1 MSLAAISQQQK
12 IGVAVLVLM
21 VVGWLVYLVIA
32 ARRTYDPGSEI
43 ELAPNRKGYL
53 DDEALEGPRLTKY
66 LWWAFAALA
75 ISAVGLPAYWLREPS
90 RQAGAGLDR
99 GTKYFEDQ
107 SIKRGEEYFQVAP
120 GDPPTPREP
129 HYGCERCHGVK
140 GIGGVADYT
149 LSDPVDQNA
158 PARQVKWVAP
168 PLNTALLRYRPD
180 ELARIIIYGRAGTPM
195 PPWGVAGGGALN
207 DQQVEDLVAYI
218 GSIQLDPAKVKEA
231 NLAEFGTDGKKVFEG
246 MCARCHTGGFSYGE
260 PGPPGGGA
268 YGPSLAGGSTLRQ
281 FPDPKT
287 QVEWVQKTAELGK
300 QYGVRGVSKGVMPH
314 FGDMLTAEQI
324 QAVVDYERTL

>member
-1 MSLAAISQQQK
+1 VSLAVITQQQK
-12 IGVAVLVLM
+12 IGVAVLAVM
-21 VVGWLVYLVIA
+21 VVGWFVYLVVVS
-32 ARRTYDPGSEI
+32 RRTYDPGSEM
-43 ELAPNRKGYL
+43 ELAPNRKPYL
-53 DDEALEGPRLTKY
+53 NDEALEGPRLTKY

-99 GTKYFEDQ
+99 GTQYFEDT
-107 SIKRGEEYFQVAP
+107 SIKRGREYFEVSP

-129 HYGCERCHGVK
+129 HYGCERCHGAK

-149 LSDPVDQNA
+149 LSDPVDPNA

-168 PLNTALLRYRPD
+168 ALNTALLRYRPS
-180 ELARIIIYGRAGTPM
+180 ELANIIIYGRAGTPM

-218 GSIQLDPAKVKEA
+218 TSIQLDPAEVKA
-231 NLAEFGTDGKKVFEG
+231 TNLAELGTDGKKVFDG
-246 MCARCHTGGFSYGE
+246 MCARCHTEGFSYGE
-260 PGPPGGGA
+260 AGIPGGGA
-268 YGPSLAGGSTLRQ
+268 FGPSLAGGSTLRQ
-281 FPDPKT
+281 FPDPAT
-287 QVEWVQKTAELGK
+287 QVEWVEKTAELGK

-324 QAVVDYERTL
+324 QAVVNYERTL

>member
-1 MSLAAISQQQK
+1 MSLAAISAQQK
-12 IGVAVLVLM
+12 IGVAVLAIM
-21 VVGWLVYLVIA
+21 VVGWFVYLIIA
-32 ARRTYDPGSEI
+32 ARKTYDPGSEI

-90 RQAGAGLDR
+90 RQEGAGLDR
-99 GTKYFEDQ
+99 GTKYFEET
-107 SIKRGEEYFQVAP
+107 SIKRGEEYFQVSP

-129 HYGCERCHGVK
+129 HYGCERCHGVE

-149 LSDPVDQNA
+149 LSDPVDESA

-180 ELARIIIYGRAGTPM
+180 ELAKIIIYGRAGTPM

-207 DQQVEDLVAYI
+207 DQQIEDLVAYI
-218 GSIQLDPAKVKEA
+218 TSIQLDPAQVKA
-231 NLAEFGTDGKKVFEG
+231 DNLAALGTDGKKVFEG
-246 MCARCHTGGFSYGE
+246 MCARCHTEGFSYGE
-260 PGPPGGGA
+260 AGVPGGGA
-268 YGPSLAGGSTLRQ
+268 YGPSLVGGSTLRQ
-281 FPDPKT
+281 FPDRET
-287 QVEWVQKTAELGK
+287 QVEWVEKTAELGK

>member
-1 MSLAAISQQQK
+1 M
-12 IGVAVLVLM
+12 VA
-21 VVGWLVYLVIA
+21 GWLVYLIVA

-53 DDEALEGPRLTKY
+53 DDEALEGPRLTRY

-90 RQAGAGLDR
+90 RQQGAGLDR
-99 GTKYFEDQ
+99 GTKYFDAT
-107 SIKRGEEYFQVAP
+107 SIKRGKEAFETSP
-120 GDPPTPREP
+120 GDPPTPRAP
-129 HYGCERCHGVK
+129 HYGCDRCHGPA

-149 LSDPVDQNA
+149 LSNPVDPNA

-168 PLNTALLRYRPD
+168 ALNTELLRYRP
-180 ELARIIIYGRAGTPM
+180 EEVKNIIVYGRAGTPM
-195 PPWGVAGGGALN
+195 PPWGVAGGGALD
-207 DQQVEDLVAYI
+207 DQQIDDLVNYI
-218 GSIQLDPAKVKEA
+218 QSIQLDLAKVKA
-231 NLAEFGTDGKKVFEG
+231 DNLAQLGTDGKKVFEA
-246 MCARCHTGGFSYGE
+246 MCARCHTDGWSYGE

-268 YGPSLAGGSTLRQ
+268 FGPSLAGGSTLRQ

-287 QVEWVQKTAELGK
+287 QVDWVTKTAEIGK

-314 FGDMLTAEQI
+314 FGDMLTADQI

>member
-1 MSLAAISQQQK
+1 VSLAAISAQQK
-12 IGVAVLVLM
+12 IGVAVLVIM
-21 VVGWLVYLVIA
+21 VVGWLVYLIVA
-32 ARRTYDPGSEI
+32 ARKTYDPGSEI

-99 GTKYFEDQ
+99 GTKYFEDT
-107 SIKRGEEYFQVAP
+107 SIKRGEEYFQLAP

-129 HYGCERCHGVK
+129 HYGCERCHGVE

-149 LSDPVDQNA
+149 LSDPVDENA

-180 ELARIIIYGRAGTPM
+180 EVAKIIIYGRAGTPM

-207 DQQVEDLVAYI
+207 DQQIEDLVAYI
-218 GSIQLDPAKVKEA
+218 TSIQLDPAKVKA
-231 NLAEFGTDGKKVFEG
+231 DNLAALGTDGKKVFEG
-246 MCARCHTGGFSYGE
+246 MCARCHTQGFSYGE
-260 PGPPGGGA
+260 PGVPGGGA
-268 YGPSLAGGSTLRQ
+268 FGPSLIAGSTLRQ
-281 FPDPKT
+281 FPDPKS
-287 QVEWVQKTAELGK
+287 QVEWVEKTAELGK